1 MNERNNLERSGV
13 LENGFF
19 SKDMEGWNLDRKE
32 ECSGRTREQDQRQEV
47 AMTMGRWEGREIN
60 VLGLTSE

>member
-13 LENGFF
+13 LGNGFF

-32 ECSGRTREQDQRQEV
+32 CSGRTQEQDQRQEV
-47 AMTMGRWEGREIN
+47 AMTMGCWESRGIN
-60 VLGLTSE
+60 VFGLTSE